1 MNNQAEIIIKM
12 KQCLKEME
20 IANAKMDEGSSKWVK
35 HLATVMQLECLK
47 LIEENK

>member
-1 MNNQAEIIIKM
+1 MYNQAEVIIKI

-20 IANAKMDEGSSKWVK
+20 IANAKMDEDSSKWIK

-47 LIEENK
+47 LTKEK